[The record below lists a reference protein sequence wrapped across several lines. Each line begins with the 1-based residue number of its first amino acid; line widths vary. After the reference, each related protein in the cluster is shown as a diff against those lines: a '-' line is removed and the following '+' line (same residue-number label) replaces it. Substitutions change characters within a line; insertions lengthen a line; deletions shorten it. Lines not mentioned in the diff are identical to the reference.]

1 MLRWFAWTRNPEPA
15 RASTPRPNWIV
26 TCQRTGLAALLWVAM
41 STLPALAGEE
51 QVANP
56 LGTEPDFA
64 AICER
69 AAVQA
74 ARVTGVPIS
83 VLKAISLTE
92 TGRKNNGRFRPW
104 PWTVNM
110 EGKGFWF
117 DSHTEALDYATKEF
131 ARGARSFDVGCF
143 QINYKWHHQAFS
155 SIDHMFDPLANA
167 LYAAEFLTSL
177 YKQKGSWN
185 AAAGA
190 YHSLNPVH
198 AKPYQAR
205 FETIRARFAAE
216 DGLPLPDVSASELA
230 AATGGVDPALRQEVI
245 RINTFPL
252 LQGGAQGLM
261 GSLVS
266 PEAASGLSLLAAM
279 SPARSLFAAPEPPI
293 DPPLPETGA
302 QDVPQADATD
312 VPFPDL
318 GAIY

>member
-1 MLRWFAWTRNPEPA
+1 MLRWFAWTRHPEM
-15 RASTPRPNWIV
+15 PRPV
-26 TCQRTGLAALLWVAM
+26 SPRPPRFALCRSAAVAALLWLGAIARAGAATEEPVAP
-41 STLPALAGEE
+41 T
-51 QVANP
+51 
-56 LGTEPDFA
+56 PDFA
-64 AICER
+64 AICEQ

-74 ARVTGVPIS
+74 ARATGVPIS

-92 TGRKNNGRFRPW
+92 TGRKKNGAFRPW

-117 DSHTEALDYATKEF
+117 DSHAEALDYANKEF

-143 QINYKWHHQAFS
+143 QINYKWHHQAFT
-155 SIDHMFDPLANA
+155 SIEHMFEPLANA

-177 YKQKGSWN
+177 YQQKGSWN

-190 YHSLNPVH
+190 YHSLNAVY

-216 DGLPLPDVSASELA
+216 DGLPLPEVSAQELA
-230 AATGGVDPALRQEVI
+230 TVTGGVDPALRQEVI

-252 LQGGAQGLM
+252 LRGGSQGLL
-261 GSLVS
+261 GSLV
-266 PEAASGLSLLAAM
+266 PPDAAAGLSLLASSA
-279 SPARSLFAAPEPPI
+279 PARSLFAAPGPAEVEALPEAAANLAAEPPA
-293 DPPLPETGA
+293 EE
-302 QDVPQADATD
+302 Q
-312 VPFPDL
+312 PFPDL

>member
-1 MLRWFAWTRNPEPA
+1 MLRWFAWMRQLEMARPLSPRPTRFAVCRMVAMATLLWLGITA
-15 RASTPRPNWIV
+15 RAGAATEEP
-26 TCQRTGLAALLWVAM
+26 LAPT
-41 STLPALAGEE
+41 S
-51 QVANP
+51 
-56 LGTEPDFA
+56 DIA
-64 AICER
+64 AICEQ

-74 ARVTGVPIS
+74 ARATGVPIS

-92 TGRKNNGRFRPW
+92 TGRKSNGRFRPW

-117 DSHTEALDYATKEF
+117 DSHAEALAYAKQEF

-143 QINYKWHHQAFS
+143 QINYKWHNQAFT
-155 SIDHMFDPLANA
+155 SIDHMFEPLANA

-177 YKQKGSWN
+177 YQQKGSWN

-190 YHSLNPVH
+190 YHSLNPTY

-205 FETIRARFAAE
+205 FETIRTRFAAE
-216 DGLPLPDVSASELA
+216 DGLPLPEVSERDLA

-252 LQGGAQGLM
+252 LRGGAQGLM
-261 GSLVS
+261 GSLVPS
-266 PEAASGLSLLAAM
+266 DAAAGLSLLA
-279 SPARSLFAAPEPPI
+279 SSGQVRSLFAAPGEAETEALPAIETEAAAEPP
-293 DPPLPETGA
+293 
-302 QDVPQADATD
+302 ADEQ
-312 VPFPDL
+312 PFPEL